1 MLEEQ
6 NGAPEGD
13 NVASPATTEDQSD
26 ENQSDTQSSE
36 TSKTVP
42 YNRFKQ
48 VNDQRKRYE
57 EKYGPLD
64 DDGNPLKDPQKQD
77 SDLTKDIASL
87 KESQAKI
94 DFREEHNLSKDQVNW
109 LWQHTGGSPTEAH
122 LNDPGIK
129 AALKEINRQADVEDN
144 TPSSKRGA
152 PTYNG
157 KTWNEIANDPS
168 ISDKDKQKAYD
179 ALTNSNA
186 GRR

>member
-1 MLEEQ
+1 MLEEN
-6 NGAPEGD
+6 NGAPIGEHVD
-13 NVASPATTEDQSD
+13 SPSTTEEQGG
-26 ENQSDTQSSE
+26 DTQPSPQPPE
-36 TSKTVP
+36 DGKTVP
-42 YNRFKQ
+42 YDRFKQ

-57 EKYGPLD
+57 EKFGPLD
-64 DDGNPLKDPQKQD
+64 DDGNPLKEPQKQD
-77 SDLTKDIASL
+77 GDLTKDIANL

-109 LWQHTGGSPTEAH
+109 LWQHTGGSPTEDH

-157 KTWNEIANDPS
+157 KTWSEIANDPK
-168 ISDKDKQKAYD
+168 ISDQDKQKAYD
-179 ALTNSNA
+179 ALTNSKA